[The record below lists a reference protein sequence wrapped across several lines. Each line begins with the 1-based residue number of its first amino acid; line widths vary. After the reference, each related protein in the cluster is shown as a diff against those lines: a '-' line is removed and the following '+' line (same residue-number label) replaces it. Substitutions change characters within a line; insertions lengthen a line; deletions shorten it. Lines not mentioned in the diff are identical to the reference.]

1 MEMVVN
7 SKLRK
12 VTNVQIVYDKAVGS
26 DKYLYFIEVEC
37 EVGGYFPY
45 VWQIIEAF
53 NNPEDAV
60 KRAEGI
66 QAAIDAEKKSLAEP
80 EVCHG

>member
-7 SKLRK
+7 RKLRK
-12 VTNVQIVYDKAVGS
+12 VTNVQIVYSKTKGF
-26 DKYLYFIEVEC
+26 DKYLYFIDVEC
-37 EVGGYFPY
+37 ELDYY
-45 VWQIIEAF
+45 RYEWQIIEAF
-53 NNPEDAV
+53 KNPEDAV

-66 QAAIDAEKKSLAEP
+66 QAAIDAEKKSLAES